1 MFDDMIAYMES
12 NKNLSP
18 ILTKLFLIGRK
29 LNTSLAFI
37 SQSYLKVP
45 KTIRLNARHYYIM
58 KIPNKKELQQI
69 ASNQNIKI
77 S

>member
-1 MFDDMIAYMES
+1 MFDDIIADMDS

-18 ILTKLFLIGRK
+18 ILTELFLIGRK
-29 LNTSLAFI
+29 LNISLAFI

-45 KTIRLNARHYYIM
+45 KTIRLNERHYYIM
-58 KIPNKKELQQI
+58 KIPNKKELRQI